1 MMRIVDERTAR
12 RGPLEGESKLLGWI
26 VSGRV
31 GNAALVALF
40 WAALTVPGFGAHAE
54 GDLVE
59 ATPRPIGAARTLG
72 IEARGLGDAIG
83 LPVEGMVEAKPAP
96 VAAVTSAVA
105 EGAAPLVR
113 EARTLPVE
121 DITPAWAQPK
131 MAEVATRSVSG
142 RWGRGSRGTVPPGG
156 YVGGSEQGRR
166 LYVCRAAYQSGTHPG
181 KLVGSNCNIG
191 WGGRE
196 IVLPNYEILIDS
208 GSFRWVRGGSVP
220 SNAVVGGT
228 EPGRTL
234 YVCRAS
240 YNGGTHPGKW
250 IAGRCN
256 IGWGGREIGLPGEI
270 LTSGV
275 TTMSRPPTPLP
286 TPTPLPSPA
295 PPAPTTPPATGAPTT
310 GAPNDQTGS
319 TTDEYRAQLQRE
331 IYGRLSIQA
340 SELMRLREE
349 RRERRRLE
357 AEQARDVQGPSP
369 LGAIN
374 LLEGLRVDPGVPLL
388 HQDILQIDHQLYQ
401 DANPKTGLFYY
412 LPKRYDLAW
421 NPTDQYAMK
430 VIYGLAQPDAEEG
443 EVYMA
448 ARFDSGVDA
457 SELNVAKQL
466 LAAYIFRNSGRGA
479 IRFRELRAL
488 PLRATSDISLFGGAS
503 NQFSIPPDSISV
515 QGVSGLLGVLDVSW
529 ATDTRRLL
537 NIESLLRTH
546 AGIHGSVTFHAAA
559 DDSFAR
565 AIPLELEVASPKTFG
580 RIPFDRHRGWQNGT
594 YYPVRLHRLHMLYL
608 ARKGEAGLP
617 PHTPVVFTWE
627 LGNVAVPPGGKVRW
641 NDQHLPPGVEDG
653 ALLAWV
659 TSSVDQNCTPC
670 NDRVFDTKFIPPMP
684 SSRDVVFTTGDV
696 FEATGAHR
704 IAVYLRSPFLD
715 PQRSNIVTQP
725 AVWLTE
731 DGDETTVARLFVSDR
746 ELTGAGADEPLYEYR
761 VEITML
767 DGSVLGS
774 PEWKPSRSLDFLLG
788 SASVSDLLPPPEGD
802 EPLAP

>member
-1 MMRIVDERTAR
+1 MGSVV
-12 RGPLEGESKLLGWI
+12 P
-26 VSGRV
+26 GRA
-31 GNAALVALF
+31 GRAALVTLF
-40 WAALTVPGFGAHAE
+40 SIAALVGAAPVAVAQS
-54 GDLVE
+54 GAGLVE
-59 ATPRPIGAARTLG
+59 VTPRPVGAARTLG
-72 IEARGLGDAIG
+72 IESRGLGDG
-83 LPVEGMVEAKPAP
+83 TELPVEGMVPADAGPAEP
-96 VAAVTSAVA
+96 VVSAVT
-105 EGAAPLVR
+105 EGASPLVR
-113 EARTLPVE
+113 EIRTLPVE
-121 DITPAWAQPK
+121 DIVPAWAKPE
-131 MAEVATRSVSG
+131 APAVTTRSASG
-142 RWGRGSRGTVPPGG
+142 RWVSAANGIVPSGG

-166 LYVCRAAYQSGTHPG
+166 LYVCRSTYQNGTHPG
-181 KLVGSNCNIG
+181 KLVGRNCNIG

-196 IVLPNYEILIDS
+196 IVLPRYEILIDT

-220 SNAVVGGT
+220 SNAVAGGS

-256 IGWGGREIGLPGEI
+256 IGWGGREVGLPGEL
-270 LTSGV
+270 LTSGAV
-275 TTMSRPPTPLP
+275 TASRPPSV

-295 PPAPTTPPATGAPTT
+295 PPTTAPPTT
-310 GAPNDQTGS
+310 GAPGNPPAPAPVTP
-319 TTDEYRAQLQRE
+319 TDEYRAQLQRE

-340 SELMRLREE
+340 SEMMRLREE

-357 AEQARDVQGPSP
+357 AEIAKDVQGPSP

-421 NPTDQYAMK
+421 NPADQYAMK
-430 VIYGLAQPDAEEG
+430 VIYGLAQADADEG

-457 SELNVAKQL
+457 SELNIAKQL
-466 LAAYIFRNSGRGA
+466 LAAYIFRNSGRGV

-488 PLRATSDISLFGGAS
+488 PLRATSDINLFGGAS

-537 NIESLLRTH
+537 NIEGLLRTH

-559 DDSFAR
+559 EDEFAR
-565 AIPLELEVASPKTFG
+565 AIPLELEVASPQTFG
-580 RIPFDRHRGWQNGT
+580 RIPFDRHEGWRNGT

-627 LGNVAVPPGGKVRW
+627 LGDVPVAPGARVRW
-641 NDQHLPPGVEDG
+641 NDQYLPDGIEDG
-653 ALLAWV
+653 ALLSWV
-659 TSSVDQNCTPC
+659 TSSVDQHCEPC
-670 NDRVFDTKFIPPMP
+670 NDRVFDAKFIPPMP
-684 SSRDVVFTTGDV
+684 SSREVVFTTGDV

-704 IAVYLRSPFLD
+704 IGVYLRSPFLD
-715 PQRSNIVTQP
+715 PQRSQIVSQP
-725 AVWLTE
+725 AVWLTG
-731 DGDETTVARLFVSDR
+731 DGEETPVARLFLSDR
-746 ELTGAGADEPLYEYR
+746 ELTGAGAEEPLYEYR
-761 VEITML
+761 IEVTLL
-767 DGSVLGS
+767 DGSVLGT
-774 PEWKPSRSLDFLLG
+774 PEWKPSRSFDFLLG
-788 SASVSDLLPPPEGD
+788 SASVSDLIAPSRTEGTGN
-802 EPLAP
+802 P